1 MTAADPHPVCE
12 DVHPQVTRAGHLW
25 RLVVMLGL
33 SAVVWLPV
41 ASWQWSVSPW
51 WTLADVGLGLVA
63 YVVVHLRRRAPVAV
77 AVVVALVA
85 AGSGLA
91 AGPAVLALV
100 SLATRRRWREV
111 VPLGLLNL
119 ATAQLWTWLTLPT
132 TEDSLWVLLVANIV
146 AIVAMIGWGLF
157 LGSRRELV
165 WTLRQ
170 RAERAE
176 AEQELRVTQSRTN
189 ERARI
194 AREMHDVLGHR
205 ISQISM
211 QAGALGYRSDLDLDQ
226 MRAGTAVIQQ
236 QAHEALRELRAVL
249 GVLRDA
255 DGAVLDAPQPT
266 YADVADL
273 VEGARAAG
281 QRVELVDALG
291 PDRTPPDL
299 VGRTVYRIVQ
309 EGLTNAGRHAP
320 GALLTVSLSG
330 SPEEGLSVEL
340 RNPVGFGSAPT
351 PGAGLGLVGLTER
364 TELGGGRLE
373 HERTDGSFVVRG
385 WLPWAS

>member
-1 MTAADPHPVCE
+1 MSPVDPRTDPE
-12 DVHPQVTRAGHLW
+12 DVQPAVTWVGHLW
-25 RLVVMLGL
+25 RLLVML
-33 SAVVWLPV
+33 AVTAAVWAPV

-51 WTLADVGLGLVA
+51 WTVVDVALGLVC
-63 YVVVHLRRRAPVAV
+63 YVLVHLRRRAPVAIT
-77 AVVVALVA
+77 LVISVLV
-85 AGSGLA
+85 AGSGVA

-111 VPLGLLNL
+111 VPLGLLNIG
-119 ATAQLWTWLTLPT
+119 TAQVWTWLTLPT
-132 TEDSLWVLLVANIV
+132 TQDSLWVLLAANVVAV
-146 AIVAMIGWGLF
+146 VAMLGWGLY

-165 WTLRQ
+165 RTLRQ

-176 AEQELRVTQSRTN
+176 AEQELRATQSRTN

-211 QAGALGYRSDLDLDQ
+211 QAGALGYRSDLDLEQ

-255 DGAVLDAPQPT
+255 DGAVLDTPQPT

-273 VEGARAAG
+273 VEAARSAG

-291 PDRTPPDL
+291 PGRTPPDL

-320 GALLTVSLSG
+320 GALLTVSLTG
-330 SPEEGLSVEL
+330 SPAEGLSVEL
-340 RNPVGFGSAPT
+340 RNPVGFGSPPT

-373 HERTDGSFVVRG
+373 HERTDGAFVVRG

>member
-1 MTAADPHPVCE
+1 VDPSELRADPDGLQP
-12 DVHPQVTRAGHLW
+12 PLSRWGHGW
-25 RLVVMLGL
+25 RLAVMLGL
-33 SAVVWLPV
+33 SATVWVPV

-51 WTLADVGLGLVA
+51 WTGADLALGLVA
-63 YVVVHLRRRAPVAV
+63 YVLVHLRRRSPVAV
-77 AVVVALVA
+77 AVTVAVLA
-85 AGSGLA
+85 AFSGA
-91 AGPAVLALV
+91 SAGPAVLALV
-100 SLATRRRWREV
+100 SVATRRRWREV

-146 AIVAMIGWGLF
+146 AVGAMIGWGLY

-176 AEQELRVTQSRTN
+176 AEQELRVAQSRTN

-211 QAGALGYRSDLDLDQ
+211 QAGALGYRSDLDLEQ

-236 QAHEALRELRAVL
+236 QAHEALRELRVVL

-273 VEGARAAG
+273 VEGARSAG

-340 RNPVGFGSAPT
+340 RNPVGFGSALM

-364 TELGGGRLE
+364 AELGGGRLE
-373 HERTDGSFVVRG
+373 HERSDGCFVVRG

>member
-1 MTAADPHPVCE
+1 MSPVDPRTDSE
-12 DVHPQVTRAGHLW
+12 DVQPAVTRVGHLW
-25 RLVVMLGL
+25 RLLVMLAV
-33 SAVVWLPV
+33 SASVWAPV

-51 WTLADVGLGLVA
+51 WTVVDVALGVVC
-63 YVVVHLRRRAPVAV
+63 YVLVHLRRRAPVAI
-77 AVVVALVA
+77 ALVISVLV
-85 AGSGLA
+85 AGSGVA

-111 VPLGLLNL
+111 VPLGLLNIG
-119 ATAQLWTWLTLPT
+119 TAQVWTWLTLPT
-132 TEDSLWVLLVANIV
+132 TQDSLWVLLAANVVAV
-146 AIVAMIGWGLF
+146 VAMIGWGLY

-165 WTLRQ
+165 RTLRQ

-176 AEQELRVTQSRTN
+176 AEQELRATQSRTN

-255 DGAVLDAPQPT
+255 DGAVLDSPQPT

-273 VEGARAAG
+273 VEGARSAG

-291 PDRTPPDL
+291 PGRTPPDL

-340 RNPVGFGSAPT
+340 RNPVGFGSPPT

>member
-1 MTAADPHPVCE
+1 
-12 DVHPQVTRAGHLW
+12 
-25 RLVVMLGL
+25 MLAL
-33 SAVVWLPV
+33 SASVWGPV
-41 ASWQWSVSPW
+41 AQWQWSVSPW
-51 WTLADVGLGLVA
+51 WTLADVVLGLSALVL
-63 YVVVHLRRRAPVAV
+63 VHLRRRAPVAV
-77 AVVVALVA
+77 AVAVGAMGA
-85 AGSGLA
+85 CSGLS

-100 SLATRRRWREV
+100 SISTRRRWREV
-111 VPLGLLNL
+111 VALGLLNL
-119 ATAQLWTWLTLPT
+119 GTAQLWTVLTLPT
-132 TEDSLWVLLVANIV
+132 TEDSLWVLLGANVV
-146 AIVAMIGWGLF
+146 AIGAMVGWGLF

-176 AEQELRVTQSRTN
+176 AEQELRVAQSRTN

-194 AREMHDVLGHR
+194 AREMHDVLAHR

-211 QAGALGYRSDLDLDQ
+211 QAGALGYRSDLDLEQ

-236 QAHEALRELRAVL
+236 QAHEALTELRAVL

-266 YADVADL
+266 YADVAAL

-281 QRVELVDALG
+281 QRVEYVDALD
-291 PDRTPPDL
+291 DRTTPPDL

-309 EGLTNAGRHAP
+309 EGLTNAGKHAP
-320 GALLTVSLSG
+320 GALLTVRVAG
-330 SPEEGLSVEL
+330 SPDEGVSVEL
-340 RNPVGFGSAPT
+340 HNPVGFGAT
-351 PGAGLGLVGLTER
+351 RAPGAGLGLVGLAER

-373 HERTDGSFVVRG
+373 HERTDDAFVVRG